1 MSLYAHFILSPN
13 AADKKKRSRLIK
25 MDCKCQ
31 DRCVH
36 VMHNVPKRWKL
47 ITIYNEVL

>member
-1 MSLYAHFILSPN
+1 MSLYARFILSPN
-13 AADKKKRSRLIK
+13 AAGKKKKEQIIK
-25 MDCKCQ
+25 MDQKWQ

-36 VMHNVPKRWKL
+36 VMHNVPERWKL

>member
-1 MSLYAHFILSPN
+1 MSLYARFILSPN
-13 AADKKKRSRLIK
+13 AAEKKKSRLIK
-25 MDCKCQ
+25 MDYKWQ

-36 VMHNVPKRWKL
+36 VMHNVPERWKL